1 MFLAFLCAVIF
12 CVHKLRSPIFEGLD
26 YVRHVVKLD
35 VCFFYLKNDIL
46 NGELH
51 HFYTVMF
58 LIRKKE
64 SHYAYETVVLLP

>member
-1 MFLAFLCAVIF
+1 M
-12 CVHKLRSPIFEGLD
+12 
-26 YVRHVVKLD
+26 
-35 VCFFYLKNDIL
+35 FFYLKNDIL

-64 SHYAYETVVLLP
+64 SHYAYETVVLLPSDRIMVSSVHKRVSKFITTQTIYSWDDYYSLHSVI